1 MFEHFRPIG
10 DRVLMRRVE
19 SEEKTAGG
27 IFIPDAAKE
36 KSQTCSVIAV
46 VPGRLDRDG
55 KTVPTEVRPGDKVYV
70 GKYTGTEVGDEYL
83 IVRED
88 EILGIIK
95 KA

>member
-1 MFEHFRPIG
+1 MYENFQPIG
-10 DRVLMRRVE
+10 DRVLMKRLE

-36 KSQTCSVIAV
+36 KAQTCSVVAV
-46 VPGRLDRDG
+46 GPGRLDRDG
-55 KTVPTEVRPGDKVYV
+55 KMVPTEVRPGDRVYV